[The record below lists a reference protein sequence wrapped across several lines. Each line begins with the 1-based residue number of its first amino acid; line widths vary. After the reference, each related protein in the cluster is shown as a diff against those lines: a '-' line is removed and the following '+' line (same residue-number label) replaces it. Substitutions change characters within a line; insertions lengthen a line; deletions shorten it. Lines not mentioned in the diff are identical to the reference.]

1 MYYDFFYIK
10 DEYFE
15 DFGGDISHRGSGGF
29 DHFFFYVEYW
39 YSEDFGRN
47 ILHRASGCCG

>member
-1 MYYDFFYIK
+1 MYYDFFYIN

-15 DFGGDISHRGSGGF
+15 DFGGDLSPRGSGDF
-29 DHFFFYVEYW
+29 DYFFYIEYW

-47 ILHRASGCCG
+47 ILHRESGDCG

>member
-1 MYYDFFYIK
+1 M

-29 DHFFFYVEYW
+29 DYFFYVKYW
-39 YSEDFGRN
+39 YSEDFGCCF
-47 ILHRASGCCG
+47 LHRESGDCS